1 MQNYLKPQPP
11 RRRRRARRIGSFMMQ
26 VLFGS
31 SCLIYGCLVALCTIP
46 KTTMGETMK
55 SNRSLYLGVFVFLLT
70 ACSATI
76 QPIHDYQ
83 SLPIPYSGRVS
94 LSTIESDILVSATKA
109 GWIAE
114 TRKNGHIVAR
124 LNKDS
129 QQAEVDIFFSE
140 KTFSVLYRDSI
151 NLQKDGRMIS
161 SDYNQRVDQLVSVI
175 KRRFQLQ
182 RSE

>member
-1 MQNYLKPQPP
+1 
-11 RRRRRARRIGSFMMQ
+11 
-26 VLFGS
+26 
-31 SCLIYGCLVALCTIP
+31 
-46 KTTMGETMK
+46 MK
-55 SNRSLYLGVFVFLLT
+55 IFCSAYLGIFIFFLT

-83 SLPIPYSGRVS
+83 SLPIPYSGRVNV
-94 LSTIESDILVSATKA
+94 STIESDILASAAKA

-114 TRKNGHIVAR
+114 TRKNGHIVAK

-140 KTFSVLYRDSI
+140 KVFSVLYRDSI
-151 NLQKDGRMIS
+151 NLQKEGRLIS
-161 SDYNQRVDQLVSVI
+161 SDYNRKVDQLVSAI